1 MSVAY
6 LQTGTFSVSLPGTSA
21 STINPVVSC
30 VIPDPDAAGYYISSF
45 GYTRTGGPPIAHVPA
60 STDLDGRNVVDIDGQ
75 TATPTE
81 GIPSDFLIGSH
92 PDQFTVR
99 AHVSQTITWRLTSDA
114 PRVAVATSQSQPTCV
129 SMPAGPGEAR

>member
-1 MSVAY
+1 MAMSVAY
-6 LQTGTFSVSLPGTSA
+6 LQTGSFSVSLPGTTP
-21 STINPVVSC
+21 STIVPVVSC
-30 VIPDPDAAGYYISSF
+30 VAPDPDAAGYYIASF

-60 STDLDGRNVVDIDGQ
+60 STDLNGRNVVDIDGQ
-75 TATPTE
+75 TAASAEGVPT
-81 GIPSDFLIGSH
+81 DFLPGSH

-129 SMPAGPGEAR
+129 RQSDGMR